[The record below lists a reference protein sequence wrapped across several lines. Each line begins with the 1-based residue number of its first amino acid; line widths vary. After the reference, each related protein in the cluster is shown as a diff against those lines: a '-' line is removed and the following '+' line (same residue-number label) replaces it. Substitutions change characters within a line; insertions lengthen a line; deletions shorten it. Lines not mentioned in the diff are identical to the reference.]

1 MLTRLTA
8 IVQSLAITNLA
19 LRQHIETLCS
29 PLNGNVLKEGEL
41 MAQFDPVMK
50 EHLNRVQKVTS
61 SHTTSYLGH
70 QIQNELIDLL
80 SSKVISIMVS
90 DIKLENSSLSF

>member
-1 MLTRLTA
+1 
-8 IVQSLAITNLA
+8 
-19 LRQHIETLCS
+19 
-29 PLNGNVLKEGEL
+29 

-50 EHLNRVQKVTS
+50 EHLNRVQKGTS

-80 SSKVISIMVS
+80 SSKVFSIMVS
-90 DIKLENSSLSF
+90 DIKLAKYFSIILDCTSDVSRTEQLPVLLGLCH